1 MTVPTPSEV
10 ARQKLEDED
19 KVSTEKHADDRAA
32 RIKSIDALAEK
43 ERIEKEK
50 VAAELKVKEDAAAAK
65 AAADKAARINGC
77 PASHAISEVAAAVR
91 GAGHEPWLQAHFN
104 AIADRLDARADQ
116 ISAAGHGHAKAAHH
130 DAQDAKDKK

>member
-50 VAAELKVKEDAAAAK
+50 VAADLKAKEDAAAVK
-65 AAADKAARINGC
+65 AAADKKARIDGC
-77 PASHAISEVAAAVR
+77 PTCRALSEVAAALR
-91 GAGHEPWLQAHFN
+91 GKGHEPWLQEHFN
-104 AIADRLDARADQ
+104 AAADQLDQRADQ
-116 ISAAGHGHAKAAHH
+116 ISAASHGHGRAAHH
-130 DAQDAKDKK
+130 AHDAKDGK